1 MKLLFELKMLFK
13 RFVSSTL
20 VWLISVLIATLLRFD
35 GNFPSEKNSSIIV
48 LGVLGGTVATF
59 LNHSFSLYG
68 SQYRKASL
76 EEVFA
81 LTVSTAI
88 VTILLTVIRIVFSF
102 PALPRSVPIIGGLIS
117 LVLQFAV
124 RLISSRN
131 TYKSLFVK
139 SAGENTLIYG
149 AGISGRQ
156 LAEQM
161 LLKSENYKP
170 VGFLDDNPEKR
181 NLRIFGR
188 KVLGKIDELEK
199 IAKIYNPKNLVIAF
213 SGIEPSTLM
222 NIENRCRKLSINLK
236 IIPNPFE
243 IMARDLQIG
252 DLTNVSEEDL
262 LGRRPIKPDE
272 SGVAAFLIGKI
283 ILVTGAGGSIGSEIA
298 RQVNRFKPNKLFLL
312 DRDENALLALQL
324 TLVGDGL
331 LANPNLILADIRDNN
346 RISEIIKEL
355 KPDVIFHA
363 AALKHLAM
371 LERFPEEAVKTN
383 VNGTQNLINAA
394 LKSNIKYFVNISTDK
409 AADPISQLGKTKLI
423 TEQQI
428 SAIHDSDKKYISV
441 RFGNVIG
448 SNGSFL
454 NTFRYQIKSGGPVK
468 VTHPDVTRYF
478 MTVSEAVHLV
488 LQSIL
493 IGETGETL
501 ILEMGDPV
509 SISAVAKHMII
520 ASGRNI
526 GIEYTGL
533 REGEKL
539 HEVLIGVNEKVYRGK
554 HKDILHT
561 RVEPLIEGKF

>member
-20 VWLISVLIATLLRFD
+20 IWLISVLVATLLRFD
-35 GNFPSEKNSSIIV
+35 GNFPSEKNNSIII
-48 LGVLGGTVATF
+48 LGVLGGVVATF

-170 VGFLDDNPEKR
+170 VGFLDDNPEKK

-222 NIENRCRKLSINLK
+222 NIENRCRELSINLK

-243 IMARDLQIG
+243 IMAKDLQIG
-252 DLTNVSEEDL
+252 DLTSVSEEDL

-272 SGVAAFLIGKI
+272 SGIAAFLIGKI
-283 ILVTGAGGSIGSEIA
+283 VLVTGAGGSIGSEIA
-298 RQVNRFKPNKLFLL
+298 RQVNRFKPNRLFLL

-331 LANPNLILADIRDNN
+331 LANPNLILADIRDSN

-561 RVEPLIEGKF
+561 RVEPLVEGKF